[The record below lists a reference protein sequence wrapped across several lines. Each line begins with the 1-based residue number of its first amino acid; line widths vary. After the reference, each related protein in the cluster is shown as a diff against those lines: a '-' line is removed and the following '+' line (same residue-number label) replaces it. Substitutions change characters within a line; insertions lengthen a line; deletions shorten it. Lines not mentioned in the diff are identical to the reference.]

1 MKRLTILYDM
11 HCPLCR
17 RCRVWLERQ
26 PAFVPLV
33 FLPLQSEE
41 VACRFPGIGALHP
54 EREIVVISDTGD
66 VWQGGSAWVMCLWAL
81 REYREWSQRLAHPV
95 LLPLARRVCEL
106 VSANRHQLSRWL
118 FRTATNDELREKL
131 DALPAAACAADGDCH
146 SRR

>member
-33 FLPLQSEE
+33 FLPLQSSET
-41 VACRFPGIGALHP
+41 ACRFPGIGKLHP
-54 EREIVVISDTGD
+54 EKEIVVISDTGD

-81 REYREWSQRLAHPV
+81 REYREWAQRLAHPV
-95 LLPLARRVCEL
+95 LLPLARRACEL
-106 VSANRHQLSRWL
+106 VSENRHKLSRWL
-118 FRTATNDELREKL
+118 SNPTATTEELRAKL
-131 DALPAAACAADGDCH
+131 DALPAAACASDGYCKP
-146 SRR
+146 R

>member
-26 PAFVPLV
+26 PAFIPLV
-33 FLPLQSEE
+33 FLPLQSAE
-41 VACRFPGIGALHP
+41 VACRFPGIEKLHP

-81 REYREWSQRLAHPV
+81 REYREWSQRLAHPA
-95 LLPLARRVCEL
+95 LLPLARRACEV
-106 VSANRHQLSRWL
+106 VSENRHRLSRWI
-118 FRTATNDELREKL
+118 FNTSTTAEELRQKL
-131 DALPAAACAADGDCH
+131 DALPVSACANDGYCKP
-146 SRR
+146 R

>member
-33 FLPLQSEE
+33 FLPLQSAE
-41 VACRFPGIGALHP
+41 VACRFPGIEKMRP
-54 EREIVVISDTGD
+54 EKEIVVISDTGD

-81 REYREWSQRLAHPV
+81 CEYREWAQRLAHPA
-95 LLPLARRVCEL
+95 LLPLARRACEL
-106 VSANRHQLSRWL
+106 VSENRHTLSRW
-118 FRTATNDELREKL
+118 FFSTSTTEELRQKL
-131 DALPAAACAADGDCH
+131 DALPVSACAHDGYCKL
-146 SRR
+146 R